1 MESFF
6 AAIENGADAVYFG
19 LEEFSARAGAQNF
32 TLDNASKAIACAHRR
47 SVKVY
52 IALNTLLKTHELE
65 RVVDFLIALEELQ
78 PDALIL
84 QDMGLLNLLQSQFPQ
99 FKLHAST
106 QMAIHNLAGVKQLEK
121 AGFKRVV
128 LARELSVD
136 EMKNISRNS
145 SVEVEVFIHGALC
158 YSYSGLCFFSSI
170 IGGRSGNRGR
180 CAQPCRMYYKT
191 PSGEGGYLFSMKD
204 LLALPQIT
212 DLMAA
217 GVHSFK
223 IEGRMKSPEYVAV
236 VTDIYRQAIDG
247 RLCDEAGA
255 IRRIKTVFS
264 RETTHAYLFQESYQQ
279 TERDTHN
286 KGAHHQAKNN
296 FSFSLHVRGEEGV
309 VKNSPQVSDKV
320 TTYSHP
326 CPPPSRGRK
335 YAGNKCS
342 PPLVGGVRGGGEL
355 LPDKIEQLPEDN
367 QVKAADMI
375 NPAYPANIG
384 SYAGKV
390 IKSEKGHIVIKA
402 DADIGVRDLL
412 QVFEQVSAKP
422 TLLHVK
428 TMKMQGKK
436 VFGIKCGD
444 VAAIDTDQQFRAG
457 ATLYIISSQK
467 INEVFT
473 PKIPKKL
480 IPTKIS
486 VDLDIKI
493 RSDVIRIRSA
503 IKEFSFVKD
512 YPVKLEKGM
521 NRVIGEEQIR
531 EVFSR
536 LGETPFELAGI
547 HAEICEKVFVPLS
560 LLNEIRRD
568 YFKNLWDVWQKERA
582 YRCKEIKK
590 WVKGTC
596 SELSN
601 ADHKF
606 SAGNVSAE
614 GYRLSV
620 KIDKLPYL
628 NTISLE
634 KMYKVYIVLT
644 DEIIRNL
651 TKKAEGISPS
661 SPHSQGLDK
670 TGVDLSPDETVTFF
684 TRENDSIDLL
694 LKIKDKVVF
703 SLPVIMRDNGCGF
716 ETYAYLKKAV
726 QALIAQHFRQFQI
739 SNLGAMGLFEGED
752 VLLYADY
759 PLYCLNP
766 LSAMQLREW
775 RFTRYT
781 LSPEDDKEN
790 LRTLF
795 SADADVIVYQDS
807 PLFTSETCVWANMK
821 KRCPGINQCSFKQLM
836 VENEY
841 GDRFM
846 AMNERCKTVVVGER
860 PFSILHLIP
869 KLLDAGQRDF
879 RIDLCYRD
887 YTPEMITD
895 IFSGIQNR
903 TTMKYATM
911 GNYER
916 GLL

>member
-1 MESFF
+1 
-6 AAIENGADAVYFG
+6 DAVYFG
-19 LEEFSARAGAQNF
+19 LEDFSARAGAQNF

-84 QDMGLLNLLQSQFPQ
+84 QDIGFLYLLQSQFPQ
-99 FKLHAST
+99 FNLHAST

-121 AGFKRVV
+121 MGFKRVV
-128 LARELSVD
+128 LARELSID

-145 SVEVEVFIHGALC
+145 SIEIEVFIHGALC
-158 YSYSGLCFFSSI
+158 YSYSGLCFFSSM

-180 CAQPCRMYYKT
+180 CAQPCRMYYKS

-204 LLALPQIT
+204 LLALSRIT
-212 DLMAA
+212 DLMTA

-236 VTDIYRQAIDG
+236 VTDIYRQTIDG
-247 RLCDEAGA
+247 SLCDEAGA

-264 RETTHAYLFQESYQQ
+264 RETTHSYLFQERYQQ
-279 TERDTHN
+279 TERDAHH
-286 KGAHHQAKNN
+286 KSVHHQAENN
-296 FSFSLHVRGEEGV
+296 FSFPPYERGEQGV
-309 VKNSPQVSDKV
+309 VINSSKVSDKV
-320 TTYSHP
+320 TTHPHP

-375 NPAYPANIG
+375 NPSYPANIG
-384 SYAGKV
+384 SYAGEV

-402 DADIGVRDLL
+402 HADIGVRDLL

-428 TMKMQGKK
+428 AMKMHGKK
-436 VFGIKCGD
+436 VFGIKSGD
-444 VAAIDTDQQFRAG
+444 VAAIDSDQQLRAG
-457 ATLYIISSQK
+457 ARLYIISSQK

-493 RSDVIRIRSA
+493 MSDVIRIRSA

-560 LLNEIRRD
+560 VLNEIRRD
-568 YFKNLWDVWQKERA
+568 YFKNLLEVWQKERE
-582 YRCKEIKK
+582 YRCEEIKK
-590 WVKGTC
+590 WVKGKC
-596 SELSN
+596 IELSN
-601 ADHKF
+601 SDNKF
-606 SAGNVSAE
+606 SAGNVSEE

-620 KIDKLPYL
+620 RIDKLSYL
-628 NTISLE
+628 NNISLE
-634 KMYKVYIVLT
+634 KICKIYIVLT

-651 TKKAEGISPS
+651 TKKAENISPS
-661 SPHSQGLDK
+661 SPPSEGWDK
-670 TGVDLSPDETVTFF
+670 GGGDLSSDETVTLFM
-684 TRENDSIDLL
+684 REDDAINML
-694 LKIKDKVVF
+694 LKLKDKVVF

-716 ETYAYLKKAV
+716 ETYEYFKKAV
-726 QALIAQHFRQFQI
+726 QALIAQNFRQFQI
-739 SNLGAMGLFEGED
+739 SNPGAMGLFEGED

-766 LSAMQLREW
+766 LSAMKLRELG
-775 RFTRYT
+775 FTRYT

-795 SADADVIVYQDS
+795 SEDADVIMYQDI

-821 KRCPGINQCSFKQLM
+821 RRCPGMNQCSFKQLM
-836 VENEY
+836 IENEY
-841 GDRFM
+841 GDWFM
-846 AMNERCKTVVVGER
+846 AMNDRCKTVVIGER
-860 PFSILHLIP
+860 PFSITHLIP

-887 YTPEMITD
+887 YTPEMIKG
-895 IFSGIQNR
+895 IFLNGQN
-903 TTMKYATM
+903 KNKVKNSLI
-911 GNYER
+911 GNFER
-916 GLL
+916 GLI